1 MRKLI
6 RFLFLPYQE
15 KKLLSQSL
23 FLVIAIRLSL
33 WIFPFRWLNN
43 WLSKLGSA
51 NFDNQPTDQIVISN
65 VTRSVRLCS
74 RYVPH
79 ASCLTQALAT
89 QTLLRLRGL
98 DSQIKFGVDKDEN
111 EKLIAHAWVE
121 SDGKIIIGKSADMR
135 RYSLLSLSKEQVV

>member
-1 MRKLI
+1 MRKLL

-23 FLVIAIRLSL
+23 FLVVGIRLSL

-43 WLSKLGSA
+43 WLSGLGSP
-51 NFDNQPTDQIVISN
+51 NLNNQLTDWSVIGK

-74 RYVPH
+74 RHVPQ

-89 QTLLRLRGL
+89 QTLLRLKGL
-98 DSQIKFGVDKDEN
+98 DSQLKFGVDKDEN
-111 EKLIAHAWVE
+111 EKLMAHAWIEV
-121 SDGKIIIGKSADMR
+121 DGKIIIGKLSYHR
-135 RYSLLSLSKEQVV
+135 RFNVLNHSTSVVI